1 MFGKL
6 LLMGIMLVQHHVC
19 AWNPVGGQIKT
30 PWAEQ
35 VTSENVWQSY
45 PRPRLR
51 RSEWMDLNGLWQY
64 AVTPLETSKKSVEFD
79 KEILVPFAIESSLS
93 GVQQKFLPSDRLW
106 YRKEF
111 SLDRSW
117 KGRRII
123 LHFGAVDYE
132 CKVLLNNR
140 FVGSHKGGNNP
151 FCFDITKYL

>member
-1 MFGKL
+1 
-6 LLMGIMLVQHHVC
+6 MLVQHHVC
-19 AWNPVGGQIKT
+19 AWNPVGGQIMT

-35 VTSENVWQSY
+35 VSSENVWQSY

-132 CKVLLNNR
+132 CKVWLNNR
-140 FVGSHKGGNNP
+140 LVGSHKGGNNP